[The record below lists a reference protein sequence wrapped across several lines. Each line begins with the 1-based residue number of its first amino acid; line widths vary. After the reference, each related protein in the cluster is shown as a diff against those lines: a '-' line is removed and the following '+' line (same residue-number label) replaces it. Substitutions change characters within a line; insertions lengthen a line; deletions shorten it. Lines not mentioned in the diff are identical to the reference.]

1 MQPCVIRREK
11 LEHGGDGYSG
21 GGGYCDW
28 EENCDYYHT
37 NATWYGGTDGG
48 DGKSKNEGFGGHGT
62 GIKGQGFFDNF
73 FSILTYFK
81 NQEWISRSYT

>member
-1 MQPCVIRREK
+1 M
-11 LEHGGDGYSG
+11 EHGGDGYSG

-37 NATWYGGTDGG
+37 NATWYGGTNGG

-62 GIKGQGFFDNF
+62 GIKGQGFLTKYFLF
-73 FSILTYFK
+73 YYILK
-81 NQEWISRSYT
+81 IRSGYLGVLLEELGCDPR